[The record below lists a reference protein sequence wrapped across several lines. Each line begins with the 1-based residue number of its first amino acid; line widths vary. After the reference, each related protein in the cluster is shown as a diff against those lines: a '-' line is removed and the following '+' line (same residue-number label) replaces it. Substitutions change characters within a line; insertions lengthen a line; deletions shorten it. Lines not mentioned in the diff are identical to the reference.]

1 MTISQVALG
10 RGPAVHSLQNFLSRC
25 LCCQVLGERGALPSS
40 PGISSL
46 MEEARNAA
54 MIRQLLY
61 LKQGWGWGSGK
72 AMLQ

>member
-1 MTISQVALG
+1 
-10 RGPAVHSLQNFLSRC
+10 
-25 LCCQVLGERGALPSS
+25 
-40 PGISSL
+40 